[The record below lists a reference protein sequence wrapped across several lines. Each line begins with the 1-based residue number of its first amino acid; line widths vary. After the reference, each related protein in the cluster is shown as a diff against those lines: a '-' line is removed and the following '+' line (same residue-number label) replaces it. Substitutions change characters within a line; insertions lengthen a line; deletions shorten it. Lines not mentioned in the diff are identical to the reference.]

1 MPKEVCVG
9 RKLGSHILTEPT
21 YLPSSLPSVGRS
33 LLQEAPSLPSR
44 LGHQLCP

>member
-1 MPKEVCVG
+1 MPKVYVG

-21 YLPSSLPSVGRS
+21 YLPSSLPSVGHS
-33 LLQEAPSLPSR
+33 LPQEAPSPPFR